1 METEDRIVIL
11 DHIKDV
17 CKRRCII
24 PVVAIVLL
32 VALLFIVPFGSLLS
46 PKKVD
51 GIFNVKSSDSF
62 VEVSTKQMKYTG
74 YDVKNGLGNKF
85 SYYYALK
92 DGKCA
97 FALIPQDLVKAD
109 GKDLPEDAVKE
120 QIDNLTF
127 KAKVIKANRP
137 YEEMISQFS
146 KDLNWTEDGLK
157 SISTGLVVSSANYH
171 PYRYIFCLI
180 LILVLIALAIVR
192 LVINYRR
199 YKDPYSFA
207 VCHYLNKEES
217 RELIDEAQE
226 ELDSE
231 NYLQINA
238 TYITENYFIDLDNS
252 GGFIVPL
259 RDVIWVFRLGRRG
272 FDIRKHT
279 LTYTINFITR
289 DGELMRIP
297 KKSSDEA
304 MAIMKSIKAT
314 EYDII
319 TGHSD
324 EKRRI
329 ALEIIRQNTEPVVE
343 QEEEKTD
350 EEI

>member
-1 METEDRIVIL
+1 MENENGIIIL
-11 DHIKDV
+11 DHVKDV
-17 CKRRCII
+17 CKRKCII

-32 VALLFIVPFGSLLS
+32 VALLFIVPFGSLLN

-51 GIFNVKSSDSF
+51 GIFNVKSSDNFINIS
-62 VEVSTKQMKYTG
+62 VNQMKYTG
-74 YDVKNGLGNKF
+74 YDVENGMGNKF

-97 FALIPQDLVKAD
+97 FALIPQDLVKAT
-109 GKDLPEDAVKE
+109 GKDLAEGSVKDK
-120 QIDNLTF
+120 ISNLTF
-127 KAKVIKANRP
+127 KAKVIKPNRP
-137 YEEMISQFS
+137 YREMLIQFA
-146 KDLNWTEDGLK
+146 KDLNWTEDNLA
-157 SISTGLVVSSANYH
+157 SISTGVIVSSANYH

-180 LILVLIALAIVR
+180 LILILIAFAIVR
-192 LVINYRR
+192 LVTYYKK

-207 VCHYLNKEES
+207 VCHYLNKKES
-217 RELIDEAQE
+217 CELIDEAQE

-252 GGFIVPL
+252 GAFIIPL
-259 RDVIWVFRLGRRG
+259 RDVIWVFRLGRRS
-272 FDIRKHT
+272 FDIRKFT

-314 EYDII
+314 EYEII

-324 EKRRI
+324 EKRRR
-329 ALEIIRQNTEPVVE
+329 ALEIIRLNKEQLVE
-343 QEEEKTD
+343 ESEETIKE
-350 EEI
+350 